1 MNVKTKDIDFSEF
14 FNRSLNLFAV
24 CDKEGFLL
32 RVNEVWEETTLFTEE
47 ELYEKPLLEFLHPE
61 DQVIT
66 IEMFSRIIQG
76 EKVKNFET
84 RFIRKD
90 GKLLWLSW
98 NAYLVEEQIFMIAH
112 ETSEIKKVQTLLQD
126 TQEVANLGGWTFD
139 LDREKLVW
147 SNQTFNIFELPPGVP
162 VEFEDQLNFF
172 EDKSRSAFLG
182 FFNDVKNNGNSF
194 DAELCIKTLDG
205 KIKWLRTKAKLDT
218 NLENEKKIIG
228 TYQDITSE
236 KDLNEQLSE
245 YRSRLSLALYSSG
258 IGIWEWNLKTNYLE
272 WDDKMFEL
280 YEVEKGNFKNAYEA
294 WAEAVSE
301 EDLSLVEE
309 VLNESVETKQ
319 DFRYEFRI
327 ETKTGRVKYIKAE
340 ARVFLSPDGEPEKM
354 VGANWDVTEER
365 VLESRLRES
374 EERYELA
381 VYGSS
386 VGIWDWNLRDDKL
399 YWSKKFKEICGI
411 DEGVVPTQ
419 NLLYDL
425 IHPEDLAATEQSI
438 SDHIKK
444 HEPLDVSF
452 KLIKQFSDEEV
463 WIRLKGQAVWNV
475 EGKALRLAGSIE
487 DITAAKLSSDSYNK
501 SLLQFQALTETAPVG
516 IILYDK
522 EKGITYF
529 NQTASNITGIE
540 NTDDLDIKDLCEVFD
555 EPGRKIFQHEFFQPE
570 RLGRGQLA
578 VSRNDEQRYA
588 YYYSKPLVDSSDNV
602 YGKMI
607 VLTDITQIIQF
618 EKELQEK
625 ESTIHTIL
633 NNTADAIL
641 TFDESG
647 KLYNANRAVESIFKT
662 SLKEFENLNM
672 FDVLLFEKGVSKVGN
687 KEVQKF
693 NIEDLSYSVTYEM
706 NALRNPNDVFP
717 VEISLGQLEIDGSKF
732 YSVFLQDIQER
743 KNSEEELKAAMETAT
758 KANRAKSLFLANMS
772 HEIRTPLN
780 SILGMADLLIE
791 TPLNEEQ
798 LRYVRN
804 FRDSGDSLLA
814 IINDILDLSKVESG
828 QMELESISFDLEN
841 TLDQVIDLHS
851 HTAHE
856 KGIEILYDFDRR
868 LPTEVMGDPY
878 RLKQI
883 VMNLLSNAIKFTSS
897 GTVALKI
904 DVLSDDAQEAKLRF
918 SIRDT
923 GIGISGDKLAH
934 VFESFTQADSSTT
947 RLFGGTG
954 LGLNI
959 TKTLV
964 EMMGGELHVESR
976 LNKGS
981 HFYFEISLQK
991 SNRPCTSLESLNVKD
1006 INVLIV
1012 SENAFYEEFFNKYF
1026 LRVNAKVDF
1035 CDELS
1040 EAQKQFNKGKLDKN
1054 PYDLVVIDQGMS
1066 EMDGFEVLEE
1076 LNKTKEPMDRFLF
1089 LQNSN
1094 NSNAQ
1099 ILQLKKLGVSNIINK
1114 PIKYRD
1120 WHSTLKGVLDPNT
1133 TGNLLLICEDKD
1145 EFSGLKE
1152 ILKKTKIKV
1161 INANTIEKVNIV
1173 LNTVKNIDCVF
1184 YKTTNDVLA
1193 AEKLVQEIRNRSIKA
1208 PLILSSESFSDEQRQ
1223 LFSKYDVSNF
1233 VEGTLD
1239 QNQISNLVQDKIN
1252 TGIKLRTSVKNQA
1265 GTSKDI
1271 SGLSVL
1277 VVDDSE
1283 KNRNLIKF
1291 YLAKSNVN
1299 LQEAENGLEAFE
1311 KYKTE
1316 NFDIIL
1322 MDMQMPIMDGYM
1334 ATKEIRDYENKNNII
1349 KTPILALTA
1358 FALKG
1363 EKEKSLN
1370 AGCDEHLSKP
1380 IKKDVLLTSLS
1391 QYGKREAKVA

>member
-1 MNVKTKDIDFSEF
+1 MSAKTKEIDFSIF
-14 FNRSLNLFAV
+14 FNTSLDLLAV
-24 CDKEGFLL
+24 ADKEGFLV
-32 RVNEVWEETTLFTEE
+32 RVNDIWTDITLFSEDD
-47 ELYEKPLLEFLHPE
+47 LYSKPLLDFLHPE

-66 IEMFSRIIQG
+66 IEMFSRILLG
-76 EKVKNFET
+76 EKIKNFET

-90 GKLLWLSW
+90 NKILWLSW
-98 NAYLVEEQIFMIAH
+98 NASLVDDQIFMIAH
-112 ETSEIKKVQTLLQD
+112 ETSEIKKVQNLLQD
-126 TQEVANLGGWTFD
+126 TQEVANLGGWSFD
-139 LDREKLVW
+139 LNKEKLIW
-147 SNQTFNIFELPPGVP
+147 SNQTFEIFELPHGVP

-172 EDKSRSAFLG
+172 EDKSRTDFLQN
-182 FFNDVKNNGNSF
+182 FNDVKNHGKAF
-194 DAELCIKTLDG
+194 DTELCIKTLDG
-205 KIKWLRTKAKLDT
+205 KSKWLRAKAKLDT
-218 NLENEKKIIG
+218 NLENEKKVIG
-228 TYQDITSE
+228 TYQDITAE
-236 KDLNEQLSE
+236 KDLNQQLSE

-258 IGIWEWNLKTNYLE
+258 IGIWEWNLKTNFLD

-280 YEVEKGNFKNAYEA
+280 YEVERQDFKNAYDA
-294 WAEAVSE
+294 WAEVVSE
-301 EDLSLVEE
+301 DDLALVEE
-309 VLNESVETKQ
+309 VLNESVVTKQ
-319 DFRYEFRI
+319 DFRYEFKI
-327 ETKTGRVKYIKAE
+327 ETRAGRTKYIKAE
-340 ARVFLSPDGEPEKM
+340 ARVFLNAAGEPEKM

-419 NLLYDL
+419 NLFYDL
-425 IHPEDLAATEQSI
+425 LHPEDLERTEQCI
-438 SDHIKK
+438 ADHIRK

-452 KLIKQFSDEEV
+452 KLIKQFTDEVV
-463 WIRLKGQAVWNV
+463 WIRLKGQAVWNI
-475 EGKALRLAGSIE
+475 EGKALRIAGSIE
-487 DITAAKLSSDSYNK
+487 DITEAKISSDSYNK

-522 EKGITYF
+522 EKGITYI
-529 NQTASNITGIE
+529 NQTASNITGINDSHNPKIE
-540 NTDDLDIKDLCEVFD
+540 ELCDVFD
-555 EPGRKIFQHEFFQPE
+555 SPGKKIFHHEFVQPE

-578 VSRNDEQRYA
+578 VSRNSEQRYA
-588 YYYSKPLVDSSDNV
+588 YYYSKPLIDSEDNV

-641 TFDESG
+641 TFDENG
-647 KLYNANRAVESIFKT
+647 KLYNANRAVELIFNM
-662 SLKEFENLNM
+662 SLSEFEMLNM
-672 FDVLLFEKGVSKVGN
+672 FDVLLFENGVNKVGS
-687 KEVQKF
+687 KKSQIF
-693 NIEDLSYSVTYEM
+693 NIDDLEYSVTYEM
-706 NALRNPNDVFP
+706 KAQRNAGEEFP
-717 VEISLGQLEIDGSKF
+717 VEISLGQLEIDGSRF
-732 YSVFLQDIQER
+732 YSVFLQDIEDR
-743 KNSEEELKAAMETAT
+743 KRNEEELKTAMESAT
-758 KANRAKSLFLANMS
+758 RANRTKSLFLANMS

-828 QMELESISFDLEN
+828 QLELESISFDLEY

-851 HTAHE
+851 VNAHD

-883 VMNLLSNAIKFTSS
+883 VMNLLSNAIKFTSE

-904 DVLSDDAQEAKLRF
+904 DVLNDCPDFAKLRF
-918 SIRDT
+918 SVRDT
-923 GIGISGDKLAH
+923 GIGIASDKLAH

-964 EMMGGELHVESR
+964 EMMGSELHVESR
-976 LNKGS
+976 LHKGS
-981 HFYFEISLQK
+981 HFYFEVSLPK
-991 SNRPCTSLESLNVKD
+991 SKKLCPRLESLNAQD
-1006 INVLIV
+1006 IRVLLV

-1026 LRVNAKVDF
+1026 IRVNAHVDF

-1040 EAQKQFNKGKLDKN
+1040 EAYKQFTWAKN
-1054 PYDLVVIDQGMS
+1054 EKQNYHLVVIDQGMS
-1066 EMDGFEVLEE
+1066 EMDGFEVLEQ
-1076 LNKTKEPMDRFLF
+1076 LNKSKEPMDRFLF

-1094 NSNAQ
+1094 NTNAQ
-1099 ILQLKKLGVSNIINK
+1099 ILQLKQLGVSHIVNK

-1120 WHSTLKGVLDPNT
+1120 WHSSMKGILDPNII
-1133 TGNLLLICEDKD
+1133 GNLLLVGDD
-1145 EFSGLKE
+1145 VDYLQGLQGS
-1152 ILKKTKIKV
+1152 LKKTKIKSFQCEYRSFTTDL
-1161 INANTIEKVNIV
+1161 IRSRKCDCIFIESYSDSMKSLEIIKLIRQEGIHIPIIVAKDIIEESLKKMLSEFDVSLFVDKSFNNHDFIGLIQENVNI
-1173 LNTVKNIDCVF
+1173 
-1184 YKTTNDVLA
+1184 
-1193 AEKLVQEIRNRSIKA
+1193 
-1208 PLILSSESFSDEQRQ
+1208 
-1223 LFSKYDVSNF
+1223 
-1233 VEGTLD
+1233 GM
-1239 QNQISNLVQDKIN
+1239 
-1252 TGIKLRTSVKNQA
+1252 KLRTSINVQ
-1265 GTSKDI
+1265 GGFRSDI
-1271 SGLSVL
+1271 SGMSVL

-1299 LQEAENGLEAFE
+1299 LQEAENGLQAME
-1311 KYKTE
+1311 KFKE
-1316 NFDIIL
+1316 SSFDVIL

-1334 ATKEIRDYENKNNII
+1334 ATQEIRKFEAENQMK

-1363 EKEKSLN
+1363 EKGKSID

-1380 IKKDVLLTSLS
+1380 IKKDVLLKSLS
-1391 QYGKREAKVA
+1391 NYTKGDREAA